1 MGGMATPQVTRNSI
15 IEHHRTTMA
24 APDTGGKEIFI
35 SERPSEKHSKPIV
48 IAPVDH
54 SSSGVLKDVYISQR
68 PHATANTHNTSIEKL
83 YGADYASKE
92 DKKPVDA
99 PYYSLASTH
108 DFAAVQHTPRNQE
121 ALATLSNKRRRAQ
134 SATIFTKHK
143 SEIAALDAKR
153 AEKVEEA
160 ERKKL
165 EAAELAEKVKFKC
178 KKDHAPIS
186 RRLSTATTG
195 KPKAKKPWWTM
206 TTADAGKKL
215 MGREEMD
222 LLEFAAGLDLEEYL
236 DNEAVL
242 GALET
247 IKDVI
252 MPKEPEPEPEPVPE
266 QEAVVEQEEA
276 VLDDDTEDHPHP
288 EPALGAT
295 QRMQDTRA
303 PSAVPARPRSRPAP
317 VPEPVIEQTISH
329 TRRRA
334 PTVFDEAAPVDLV
347 RRLTRVHSAA
357 SIRRV
362 MQTGSGAIVDETMKT
377 GKVGVQGDTV
387 VVRHDPA
394 DDLQYSTMDVT
405 NTTQM
410 RIIQRRQRAAFEDP
424 GTLPYLYRNPAI

>member
-1 MGGMATPQVTRNSI
+1 MQ
-15 IEHHRTTMA
+15 
-24 APDTGGKEIFI
+24 KEIFI
-35 SERPSEKHSKPIV
+35 SERPSVTAQAAEQPITK
-48 IAPVDH
+48 APTDETK
-54 SSSGVLKDVYISQR
+54 GGALKDVMISQR
-68 PHATANTHNTSIEKL
+68 PEIYAPAYSPSVDSRPGIQDSGRNGDITPPPFFPLAAN
-83 YGADYASKE
+83 KE
-92 DKKPVDA
+92 FVVMP
-99 PYYSLASTH
+99 
-108 DFAAVQHTPRNQE
+108 QGPRNQDAFKKLRE
-121 ALATLSNKRRRAQ
+121 NQKEHKAG
-134 SATIFTKHK
+134 TIFTQHK
-143 SEIAALDAKR
+143 KFIRELTQRKQQEVVD
-153 AEKVEEA
+153 AEKKKQNDVE
-160 ERKKL
+160 K
-165 EAAELAEKVKFKC
+165 AEKIKF
-178 KKDHAPIS
+178 
-186 RRLSTATTG
+186 RSTKERTSIRARSAQP
-195 KPKAKKPWWTM
+195 KPAKPWWAM

-215 MGREEMD
+215 MGREETD
-222 LLEFAAGLDLEEYL
+222 LLDFAAGLDLEEYL

-276 VLDDDTEDHPHP
+276 VLDDTENDPQP

-295 QRMQDTRA
+295 QRSMQDTRA

-405 NTTQM
+405 NTAQM
-410 RIIQRRQRAAFEDP
+410 RLIQRRQRAAFEDP